1 MKLPSREYIIAN
13 IKKNF
18 WARLSLLSFV
28 LAMWLMLDEK
38 IKQGYFFHIKE
49 VTNLFCH
56 EFWVVVFLLIA
67 VISFVIHKLRGDD
80 KRG

>member
-1 MKLPSREYIIAN
+1 MKILSKEYIIAN

-28 LAMWLMLDEK
+28 LAIWLMLDEK

-49 VTNLFCH
+49 VANPFCH
-56 EFWVVVFLLIA
+56 EFWVVVFLLISI
-67 VISFVIHKLRGDD
+67 ISYAIHKLKGGG